1 MIVVGVMGTGS
12 KDILPVT
19 PWRNHMKTGID
30 DFLGT
35 PLADAVNKTI
45 AKESTISL
53 DDGLDDI
60 TLLKQA
66 KSLLLR
72 ALVKQLREETIS
84 PMGMSVVR
92 GLLQDN
98 SEAMSQADNLDA
110 EKAAM
115 EEVLRRRREDMSR

>member
-1 MIVVGVMGTGS
+1 
-12 KDILPVT
+12 
-19 PWRNHMKTGID
+19 MKTGID
-30 DFLGT
+30 DFLGA

-45 AKESTISL
+45 AKESMISL
-53 DDGLDDI
+53 DGGLDDI

-72 ALVKQLREETIS
+72 TFVKQLREETIS
-84 PMGMSVVR
+84 PMGMSVLR

-98 SEAMSQADNLDA
+98 AEAMSLADESES

-115 EEVLRRRREDMSR
+115 EEVLRRRREEMKR

>member
-1 MIVVGVMGTGS
+1 
-12 KDILPVT
+12 
-19 PWRNHMKTGID
+19 MKTGID
-30 DFLGT
+30 DFLGAQ
-35 PLADAVNKTI
+35 LADAVNKTI
-45 AKESTISL
+45 AKESMISL
-53 DDGLDDI
+53 EDGLDDI

-72 ALVKQLREETIS
+72 ALVKQLKEETIT
-84 PMGMSVVR
+84 PMGMGVVR

-98 SEAMSQADNLDA
+98 AEAMTQADNLDA

>member
-1 MIVVGVMGTGS
+1 
-12 KDILPVT
+12 
-19 PWRNHMKTGID
+19 MKTGVD
-30 DFLGT
+30 DFLGA

-45 AKESTISL
+45 SRENSISL
-53 DDGLDDI
+53 DNGLDDI

-66 KSLLLR
+66 KSLLLQT
-72 ALVKQLREETIS
+72 LVKQLREETIS

-98 SEAMSQADNLDA
+98 AEAMLQADNLDA

-115 EEVLRRRREDMSR
+115 EEVLRRRREEMTR

>member
-1 MIVVGVMGTGS
+1 
-12 KDILPVT
+12 
-19 PWRNHMKTGID
+19 MKTGIY

-45 AKESTISL
+45 ARENSISL
-53 DDGLDDI
+53 DDGQDDI
-60 TLLKQA
+60 SLLKTA

-72 ALVKQLREETIS
+72 TIVKQLQEETIT
-84 PMGMSVVR
+84 PMGMSVLR

-98 SEAMSQADNLDA
+98 DEAMSLADESES

-115 EEVLRRRREDMSR
+115 EEVLRRRREEMKR

>member
-1 MIVVGVMGTGS
+1 
-12 KDILPVT
+12 
-19 PWRNHMKTGID
+19 MKTGID
-30 DFLGT
+30 DFLGA

-45 AKESTISL
+45 ARENTISL

-72 ALVKQLREETIS
+72 TLVKQLREETIS
-84 PMGMSVVR
+84 PMGMGVVR

-98 SEAMSQADNLDA
+98 AEAMSLADESES

-115 EEVLRRRREDMSR
+115 EEVLRRRREEMKR